1 MASAMTSVQLT
12 SAASVD
18 PRRQQ
23 LDDLIDLGRSTTS
36 AKTGVVY
43 PLSVDA
49 LLGAHQAALDRLI
62 EPVFIGPSGAIQSL
76 AHTNNIDI
84 GSYRIVDAPDD
95 EEAAAQAAA
104 LAGHGELHALMKG
117 SLHTDVFLHA
127 IMQKDAG
134 LRTGR
139 LLSHCALIYSPAYG
153 RRIILTDAVINI
165 APDLDQKR
173 DICQNAI
180 LFAHAIGLDKPKV
193 AVISAVETV
202 RSRMPSTIDG
212 AALAKMADR
221 RQIVGGLVDGPLD
234 LDAAVNPE
242 AAKIKKI
249 VSPVA
254 GDADVLVAANIEAGN
269 AMYKEL
275 LFMAG
280 AQAADCVMG
289 AKVPIILTS
298 RADSPQTRTY
308 SAAVTAIVA
317 AAIRKDPTILE
328 AFGG

>member
-1 MASAMTSVQLT
+1 MSAAVTSVLSNGSKPSDTRLQ
-12 SAASVD
+12 
-18 PRRQQ
+18 R
-23 LDDLIDLGRSTTS
+23 LDDLIALGRSATS

-43 PLSVDA
+43 PLSADA
-49 LLGAHQAALDRLI
+49 LLGAHQAAADQLI
-62 EPVFIGPSGAIQSL
+62 DPVLIGPADAIKTI
-76 AHTNNIDI
+76 ARDNGIDI
-84 GSYRIVDAPDD
+84 SGYQIVDAADD
-95 EEAAAQAAA
+95 EEAAAQSATM
-104 LAGHGELHALMKG
+104 AGRGDLHALMKG

-127 IMQKDAG
+127 IIQKEAG

-165 APDLDQKR
+165 APGLDEKH

-180 LFAHAIGLDKPKV
+180 LFAHAIGIAAPKV

-202 RSRMPSTIDG
+202 RSKMPSTIDG
-212 AALAKMADR
+212 AALAKMAER
-221 RQIVGGLVDGPLD
+221 GQIVGGIVDGPLD

-254 GDADVLVAANIEAGN
+254 GYADILVAANIEAGN

-298 RADSPQTRTY
+298 RADSPETRTY

-317 AAIRKDPTILE
+317 AAIRKNSTLLE

>member
-1 MASAMTSVQLT
+1 MTSAIASAHFTNATSP
-12 SAASVD
+12 D
-18 PRRQQ
+18 IRRQQ
-23 LDDLIDLGRSTTS
+23 LDDLIDQGRSTAAAT
-36 AKTGVVY
+36 TGVVY

-49 LLGAHQAALDRLI
+49 LLGARQAALDRLI
-62 EPVFIGPSGAIQSL
+62 DPVLIGPTDAIQSL
-76 AHTNNIDI
+76 AKANNIDI
-84 GSYRIVDAPDD
+84 SAYRIVDAPDD
-95 EEAAAQAAA
+95 EAAAAQAAA
-104 LAGHGELHALMKG
+104 LAGQGKLHALMKG

-127 IMQKDAG
+127 IIQKDAG

-180 LFAHAIGLDKPKV
+180 LFAHAIGIDTPKV
-193 AVISAVETV
+193 AIVSAVETV
-202 RSRMPSTIDG
+202 RSKMPSTIDG

-221 RQIVGGLVDGPLD
+221 RQIIGGLVDGPLD

-254 GDADVLVAANIEAGN
+254 GYADILVAANIEAGN

-298 RADSPQTRTY
+298 RADSPETRTY

>member
-1 MASAMTSVQLT
+1 MTSPLTSVQFT
-12 SAASVD
+12 PSKSD
-18 PRRQQ
+18 TKSQQ
-23 LDDLIDLGRSTTS
+23 LDDLIARGRNAAT

-43 PLSVDA
+43 PLSIDA
-49 LLGAHQAALDRLI
+49 LLGAQQAAQDDLI
-62 EPVFIGPSGAIQSL
+62 DPVLIGPAEAIKSL
-76 AHTNNIDI
+76 ANANNIDI
-84 GSYRIVDAPDD
+84 SAYQIVDAADD
-95 EEAAAQAAA
+95 EHAATKAATM
-104 LAGHGELHALMKG
+104 AGHGELHALMKG

-127 IMQKDAG
+127 IMQKDSG

-180 LFAHAIGLDKPKV
+180 LFAHAIGIERPKL

-202 RSRMPSTIDG
+202 RSKMPSTIDG

-221 RQIVGGLVDGPLD
+221 QQIVGGLVDGPLD
-234 LDAAVNPE
+234 LDAAVNPD
-242 AAKIKKI
+242 AARTKKI

-254 GDADVLVAANIEAGN
+254 GYADILVAANIEAGN

-298 RADSPQTRTY
+298 RADSPETRTY

-317 AAIRKDPTILE
+317 DAIRKDPTILE

>member
-1 MASAMTSVQLT
+1 MTGATTSIKKT
-12 SAASVD
+12 SAASAEA
-18 PRRQQ
+18 RRQQ
-23 LDDLIDLGRSTTS
+23 LDDLIDLGRSVAATT
-36 AKTGVVY
+36 TGVVY

-49 LLGAHQAALDRLI
+49 LLGARQAALDRLI
-62 EPVFIGPSGAIQSL
+62 TPVLIGPATAIEKL
-76 AHTNNIDI
+76 AQANNIDI
-84 GSYRIVDAPDD
+84 GGYRIVDAPDD
-95 EEAAAQAAA
+95 EAAAAQAAA

-117 SLHTDVFLHA
+117 SLHTDTFLHA

-153 RRIILTDAVINI
+153 RRVILTDAVINI

-180 LFAHAIGLDKPKV
+180 LFAHAIGIDTPKV
-193 AVISAVETV
+193 AIISAVETV
-202 RSRMPSTIDG
+202 RSKMPSTIDG

-221 RQIVGGLVDGPLD
+221 RQLVGGLVDGPLD
-234 LDAAVNPE
+234 LDAAVNPD

-249 VSPVA
+249 ASPVA

-298 RADSPQTRTY
+298 RADSPETRTY

-317 AAIRKDPTILE
+317 AAIRKNPTIIE
-328 AFGG
+328 AFGE